1 MRIEEGKYYKTRSG
15 KKVGPAEATSCS
27 EYPWDIPHESGFYA
41 YTAEG
46 ESCLGWRDDDVVE
59 EWAEKDTEEMT
70 YKTWGEM
77 TPEEKGALL
86 LAHHEG
92 KAIEFMNRLTGE
104 WTYDYNPFQPPHCKL
119 EYRVKPE
126 EPRVEEKVFDGVYL
140 GVFNIPHTYSI
151 EWGNTTKGTATV
163 TYTDGK
169 PTKMV
174 WECI

>member
-1 MRIEEGKYYKTRSG
+1 MKIEEGKYYKTRSG
-15 KKVGPAEATSCS
+15 KKVGPAEATSCR
-27 EYPWDIPHESGFYA
+27 EFPWNIPHKDGFYA
-41 YTAEG
+41 YTAGG

-59 EWAEKDTEEMT
+59 QLVEKGDEEMT

-92 KAIEFMNRLTGE
+92 RDIEFRWRSDTWYETDPE
-104 WTYDYNPFQPPHCKL
+104 WHPSLF
-119 EYRVKPE
+119 YRVKPE
-126 EPRVEEKVFDGVYL
+126 EPKIEEKVFDEVHL
-140 GVFNIPHTYSI
+140 EVTAIPYTYSRG
-151 EWGNTTKGTATV
+151 WGGGTATV

-174 WECI
+174 WESTE